1 MAATLVLERGELQ
14 QTVDLLKAALAELT
28 TGRPAPSVSAATNQ
42 MQQLALAA
50 NAQPAA
56 AAAAQAPT
64 AAARA
69 APPAVPIAAP
79 VSAPPPAALS
89 VPQPRPA
96 SLPVV
101 QQPVPVPAAAP
112 MQQPQLQPMYQQ
124 PQPQPRAPMQ
134 QPMQQPMMQPQP
146 QPQLQPRPVYQQQ
159 QPQQQHA
166 PVPAVQVP
174 VVQPQP
180 AYQPQPQQQ
189 RQQPPPQQQQRQ
201 QQLAAAASPWG
212 PPQAPATAQPYS
224 TPAASTV
231 STAASAAA
239 SRWQHCFSTEP
250 EDHDKKPVTALA
262 YAQSLP
268 GLPGGDGHAGWLVSG
283 SQGTLNLWETNRG
296 TDATEMALLCMHS
309 QAVDVAC
316 SKLVL
321 EPATKFLFGAA
332 AHSSK
337 GECISVHSLD
347 AELGLLALRYQF
359 APPPGRP
366 ATSQRL
372 MQQVVSVHGMTPG
385 LRSSIVASYGERL
398 LVFEAKAGVRA
409 HSVLH
414 DATFHF
420 VAHPGSVVTCLH
432 RSAIEGS
439 CSLVSGAANGA
450 VHLWDLKVPPQNNA
464 PALRML
470 RHSQPVTGLCLV
482 SDDRLASSSMDGSV
496 LLWDLRRP
504 GSPLH
509 TATAPGGVAVLRIAP
524 GPWGDILAVASQA
537 GLHCLE
543 LFDFGAPMADIT
555 PGPLARPF
563 SDIVFNSVTHDL
575 YAGSSNGSV
584 QVFSRLA

>member
-101 QQPVPVPAAAP
+101 QQPVP
-112 MQQPQLQPMYQQ
+112 
-124 PQPQPRAPMQ
+124 
-134 QPMQQPMMQPQP
+134 
-146 QPQLQPRPVYQQQ
+146 
-159 QPQQQHA
+159 
-166 PVPAVQVP
+166 
-174 VVQPQP
+174 
-180 AYQPQPQQQ
+180 
-189 RQQPPPQQQQRQ
+189 
-201 QQLAAAASPWG
+201 
-212 PPQAPATAQPYS
+212 
-224 TPAASTV
+224 
-231 STAASAAA
+231 
-239 SRWQHCFSTEP
+239 
-250 EDHDKKPVTALA
+250 
-262 YAQSLP
+262 SLP